1 MLRLIPAPAHRLA
14 LRIAY
19 RLRGHW
25 RRLVRPHTSGVCMVA
40 VDAGGRV
47 LLVRHSY
54 GHRRW
59 TLPSGGLKSGEDPA
73 ETARREFAEELGC
86 DISDLRSVDTQV
98 VNLMDAPDTVHF
110 FRGHPSGEIR
120 IDGREIVAAQWFAKD
135 ALPAETSLTMRR
147 RIAAALE
154 A

>member
-19 RLRGHW
+19 RLRGVW
-25 RRLVRPHTSGVCMVA
+25 RRVVRPHSSGVCMVA
-40 VDAGGRV
+40 VDDGKV

-86 DISDLRSVDTQV
+86 DLSDLARVGSSVVT
-98 VNLMDAPDTVHF
+98 LMGAPDTVHL
-110 FRGHPSGEIR
+110 FRVKPSGAIR
-120 IDGREIVAAQWFAKD
+120 IDGREIVAAQWFAAD
-135 ALPAETSLTMRR
+135 ALPPETSSTTRR

>member
-19 RLRGHW
+19 RLRSVW
-25 RRLVRPHTSGVCMVA
+25 RRVVRPQTSGVCIVA
-40 VDAGGRV
+40 IEDSGRV

-54 GHRRW
+54 GNRRW

-86 DISDLRSVDTQV
+86 DLSDLARIGSSVV
-98 VNLMDAPDTVHF
+98 SLMGAPDTVHL
-110 FRGHPSGEIR
+110 FRGKPSGAIR
-120 IDGREIVAAQWFAKD
+120 MDGREIVAARWFARD
-135 ALPAETSLTMRR
+135 ALPPEISSTTRS

-154 A
+154 V

>member
-19 RLRGHW
+19 RLRGVW
-25 RRLVRPHTSGVCMVA
+25 RRVVRPHSSGVCMVA
-40 VDAGGRV
+40 VDDGQV

-73 ETARREFAEELGC
+73 ETARREFAEELGG
-86 DISDLRSVDTQV
+86 DLADLASVDSSV
-98 VNLMDAPDTVHF
+98 VTLMGAPDTVHL
-110 FRGHPSGEIR
+110 FRGKPSGAIR
-120 IDGREIVAAQWFAKD
+120 IDGREIVAAQWFAAD
-135 ALPAETSLTMRR
+135 ALPPETSSTTRR

-154 A
+154 T

>member
-19 RLRGHW
+19 RLRGVW
-25 RRLVRPHTSGVCMVA
+25 RRFVRPHSSGVCMVA
-40 VDAGGRV
+40 VDDGHV

-86 DISDLRSVDTQV
+86 DLSDLARVGSSVVT
-98 VNLMDAPDTVHF
+98 LMGAPDTVHLF
-110 FRGHPSGEIR
+110 SGKPSGAIR
-120 IDGREIVAAQWFAKD
+120 IDGREIVAAQWFATD
-135 ALPAETSLTMRR
+135 ALPPETSATTRR

>member
-19 RLRGHW
+19 RLRGVW
-25 RRLVRPHTSGVCMVA
+25 RRVVRPHSSGVCMVA
-40 VDAGGRV
+40 IEDSGRV

-73 ETARREFAEELGC
+73 ETARREFAEELGG
-86 DISDLRSVDTQV
+86 DLADLASVGSSV
-98 VNLMDAPDTVHF
+98 VTLMGAPDTVHL
-110 FRGHPSGEIR
+110 FRGKPSGAIR
-120 IDGREIVAAQWFAKD
+120 IDGREIVAAQWFAAD
-135 ALPAETSLTMRR
+135 ALPPETSSTTRR
-147 RIAAALE
+147 CIAAALE
-154 A
+154 T

>member
-19 RLRGHW
+19 RLRGVW
-25 RRLVRPHTSGVCMVA
+25 RRVVRPHSSGVCMVA
-40 VDAGGRV
+40 IDDGQV

-59 TLPSGGLKSGEDPA
+59 TLPSGGLKPGEDPA

-86 DISDLRSVDTQV
+86 DLSDLARVGSSVVT
-98 VNLMDAPDTVHF
+98 LMGAPDTVHM
-110 FRGHPSGEIR
+110 FRGRPAGAIR
-120 IDGREIVAAQWFAKD
+120 IDGREIVAARWFAAD
-135 ALPAETSLTMRR
+135 ELPPETSSTTRR
-147 RIAAALE
+147 RIAAALGG
-154 A
+154 

>member
-19 RLRGHW
+19 RLRGVW
-25 RRLVRPHTSGVCMVA
+25 RRVVRPHSSGVCMVA
-40 VDAGGRV
+40 VDDGQV

-73 ETARREFAEELGC
+73 ETARREFAEELGG
-86 DISDLRSVDTQV
+86 DLADLASVGSSV
-98 VNLMDAPDTVHF
+98 VTLMGAPDTVHL
-110 FRGHPSGEIR
+110 FRGKPSGAIR
-120 IDGREIVAAQWFAKD
+120 IDGREIVAAQWFAAD
-135 ALPAETSLTMRR
+135 ALPPETSSTTRR

-154 A
+154 G